1 MNITKEQAIELA
13 KEADKDLPRDDW
25 NQIAFVLGEAALHRL
40 CNLAVKHAAKDVEP
54 FGFFEYVL
62 DDADGYWRET
72 EDGEDGKPLYTHPT
86 HDDTSLLRQALKAL
100 NLAHP
105 YIQNKAERE
114 QSWAAFTALRE
125 RLGDKT

>member
-40 CNLAVKHAAKDVEP
+40 CNLAVKHAAKD
-54 FGFFEYVL
+54 
-62 DDADGYWRET
+62 
-72 EDGEDGKPLYTHPT
+72 
-86 HDDTSLLRQALKAL
+86 DDTALLRQALGAL
-100 NLAHP
+100 DIIYASTLP
-105 YIQNKAERE
+105 YREDGSSTISDESVRLSNKAI
-114 QSWAAFTALRE
+114 TALRE